1 VKKKAAIRLLGWHW
15 LRGEKTNKFALD
27 PRYLGHQLMRAQ
39 VVGWPN
45 GGAQAEW
52 HPKTRWRLSR
62 VKLRRENESFR
73 RPGSVEFLIEE
84 SMAKPSLTIGES
96 FPWIIARST
105 LNEQFNFSS
114 TAGRYNVICF
124 FGSAA
129 NSESRQ
135 VLDAVLAI
143 QKETHLF
150 DIENYL
156 FTGVSVD
163 PEDESL
169 ARVKQEDHAIRW
181 FWDFDFKISQQ
192 VSASDH
198 STASLEFL
206 DKYNRQTIVL
216 DERLRVLR
224 VFPFLANPTSHV
236 VSVVQFLRSLPLLG
250 STRRADVHAPVLVV
264 PRIFEPEL
272 CRTLID
278 HYKQQGGEDSGFM
291 REVDG
296 MTVAVKDYSH
306 KRRTD
311 CRITDERL
319 RHACMVRIHDR
330 LAPEILKAFQFHS
343 TRMERYI
350 VARYDAASNDH
361 FRPHRDNTTRG
372 TAHRRFAVSL
382 VLNADEFQGGYLR
395 FPEFG
400 RQLFAPPTGGA
411 VVFSCSLLHEATPVT
426 AGQRFV
432 FLPFLYDDA
441 AAKVR
446 EENFKYL
453 AAN

>member
-1 VKKKAAIRLLGWHW
+1 M
-15 LRGEKTNKFALD
+15 
-27 PRYLGHQLMRAQ
+27 P
-39 VVGWPN
+39 
-45 GGAQAEW
+45 
-52 HPKTRWRLSR
+52 
-62 VKLRRENESFR
+62 
-73 RPGSVEFLIEE
+73 
-84 SMAKPSLTIGES
+84 KPSLTVGES
-96 FPWIIARST
+96 FPWVIARST

-124 FGSAA
+124 FGSAS
-129 NSESRQ
+129 NPESRQ
-135 VLDAVLAI
+135 VLDEILAI
-143 QKETHLF
+143 QKETQLF

-156 FTGVSVD
+156 FTGVSAD
-163 PEDESL
+163 PEDEAL
-169 ARVKQEDHAIRW
+169 ARVKQDEHAIRW

-192 VSASDH
+192 AHVCDN
-198 STASLEFL
+198 STASLAFL
-206 DKYNRQTIVL
+206 DRYNRQTIVL

-224 VFPFLANPTSHV
+224 VFPFLGNPVSHV

-250 STRRADVHAPVLVV
+250 SARIADVHAPVLVV

-272 CRTLID
+272 CRALID

-311 CRITDERL
+311 CDIADERL

-330 LAPEILKAFQFHS
+330 LAPEILKAFQFHA

-350 VARYDAASNDH
+350 VACYDAASSDH
-361 FRPHRDNTTRG
+361 FRPHRDNTTKG

-446 EENFKYL
+446 EENLKYI
-453 AAN
+453 AAH

>member
-1 VKKKAAIRLLGWHW
+1 M
-15 LRGEKTNKFALD
+15 T
-27 PRYLGHQLMRAQ
+27 
-39 VVGWPN
+39 
-45 GGAQAEW
+45 
-52 HPKTRWRLSR
+52 
-62 VKLRRENESFR
+62 
-73 RPGSVEFLIEE
+73 
-84 SMAKPSLTIGES
+84 KPCLTIGEP
-96 FPWIIARST
+96 FPWVIARST

-114 TAGRYNVICF
+114 TAGRYNVVCF

-129 NSESRQ
+129 KSESRQ
-135 VLDAVLAI
+135 VLDEILSI
-143 QKETHLF
+143 HQQTQLF

-163 PEDESL
+163 TEDEAL
-169 ARVKQEDHAIRW
+169 ARVKQEEHAIRW
-181 FWDFDFKISQQ
+181 FWDFDLKISQQ
-192 VSASDH
+192 INACES
-198 STASLEFL
+198 STESLESI
-206 DKYNRQTIVL
+206 DKYNCQTIVL

-224 VFPFLANPTSHV
+224 VFPFLGNPVSHV

-250 STRRADVHAPVLVV
+250 TTRMADVQAPVLVV

-272 CRTLID
+272 CRALID
-278 HYKQQGGEDSGFM
+278 HYKQRGGQDSGFM

-296 MTVAVKDYSH
+296 MTVSVKDYSH
-306 KRRTD
+306 KRRMD
-311 CRITDERL
+311 CEIVDERL

-330 LAPEILKAFQFHS
+330 LAPEILKAFQFRA

-350 VARYDAASNDH
+350 VACYDAASNDH
-361 FRPHRDNTTRG
+361 FRPHRDNTTKG

-382 VLNADEFQGGYLR
+382 VLNAEEFQGGNLM

-400 RQLFAPPTGGA
+400 RQLFSPPTGGA

-446 EENFKYL
+446 EENLKYI
-453 AAN
+453 APESTKS

>member
-1 VKKKAAIRLLGWHW
+1 
-15 LRGEKTNKFALD
+15 
-27 PRYLGHQLMRAQ
+27 
-39 VVGWPN
+39 
-45 GGAQAEW
+45 
-52 HPKTRWRLSR
+52 
-62 VKLRRENESFR
+62 
-73 RPGSVEFLIEE
+73 
-84 SMAKPSLTIGES
+84 MAKSSLTIGEP
-96 FPWIIARST
+96 FPWVIARST
-105 LNEQFNFSS
+105 LNEQFHFSS

-129 NSESRQ
+129 IPESRQ
-135 VLDAVLAI
+135 VLDEVLAI
-143 QKETHLF
+143 QRETHLF

-169 ARVKQEDHAIRW
+169 ARLQQEEHAIRW
-181 FWDFDFKISQQ
+181 FWDFDFKVSQQ
-192 VSASDH
+192 ANACDT
-198 STASLEFL
+198 STGSSEFL
-206 DKYNRQTIVL
+206 ASYNRQTIVL

-224 VFPFLANPTSHV
+224 VFPFLGNPSSHV

-250 STRRADVHAPVLVV
+250 STRVADVHAPVLVV
-264 PRIFEPEL
+264 PRIFEQEL
-272 CRTLID
+272 CQALID

-311 CRITDERL
+311 CDIADERL

-330 LAPEILKAFQFHS
+330 LAPEILKAFQFHA

-350 VARYDAASNDH
+350 VACYEAASSDH
-361 FRPHRDNTTRG
+361 FRAHRDNTTKG

-382 VLNADEFQGGYLR
+382 VLNAEEFEGGYLR

-441 AAKVR
+441 AAKIR
-446 EENFKYL
+446 EENLKYI
-453 AAN
+453 AAK